1 MQVLTSAA
9 RAAVETRPAASRI
22 VKAKTRVLTRWLSTF
37 MRTAVSL
44 LEYMVAGLAVD
55 PVVSFQRRAKRPN
68 PYLPDP
74 G

>member
-1 MQVLTSAA
+1 
-9 RAAVETRPAASRI
+9 
-22 VKAKTRVLTRWLSTF
+22 